1 MCSCLTREKDL
12 KLMKAVEQVEDSGI
26 SEDLAITHSLFMYLL
41 WTLVEGDRR
50 EKKEVT
56 FECGGISPQEGPVL
70 KPCRMIPH
78 LEQLTDQLACNSS
91 ELKFRKW
98 KLLGEK
104 FRKWNQ

>member
-50 EKKEVT
+50 EKRGDV
-56 FECGGISPQEGPVL
+56 
-70 KPCRMIPH
+70 
-78 LEQLTDQLACNSS
+78 
-91 ELKFRKW
+91 
-98 KLLGEK
+98 
-104 FRKWNQ
+104 